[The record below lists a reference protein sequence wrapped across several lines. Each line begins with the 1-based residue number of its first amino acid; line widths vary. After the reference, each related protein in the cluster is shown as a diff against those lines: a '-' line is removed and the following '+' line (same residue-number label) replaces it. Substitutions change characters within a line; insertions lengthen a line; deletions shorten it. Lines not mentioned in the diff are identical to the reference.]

1 VLEWLRAHGKGHQTL
16 INQVLRAWYDAQ
28 IGRAPRKG
36 RRGPEGGGKERSEKN
51 RCQVISEK
59 GRSQAR
65 RASPMRLS
73 TDAAFFEDREGSRW
87 ATVNLN
93 AIRAAVQAKARK
105 SGSART
111 GLGTSGISLEADE
124 ACNEPPVT
132 PRRSSCSRS
141 HLLGD
146 PDRLDAQTAIT
157 HPLAMSVDL

>member
-1 VLEWLRAHGKGHQTL
+1 VLEWLRAHGKGYQTL

-28 IGRAPRKG
+28 IGRAARKG

-65 RASPMRLS
+65 RASPMRLR

-93 AIRAAVQAKARK
+93 GHPRGGASEGKEVWKCADRTRHIRDK
-105 SGSART
+105 
-111 GLGTSGISLEADE
+111 
-124 ACNEPPVT
+124 P
-132 PRRSSCSRS
+132 
-141 HLLGD
+141 
-146 PDRLDAQTAIT
+146 
-157 HPLAMSVDL
+157 